1 MSRQFT
7 YGRQERLKSRKLI
20 EQLFREG
27 RSLAISPFRVYW
39 LLQGP
44 PAPGS
49 QPKGVS
55 PVVPATVQC
64 GFGVSSR
71 QFKKAVDRNRV
82 KRVAR
87 EAWRLQ
93 KKVVTDAMA
102 ARPEQLALFFIYT
115 GRELPEFTV
124 VKEKLALIIDKLT
137 TILNEKGPLHT

>member
-1 MSRQFT
+1 MAKQFT

-27 RSLAISPFRVYW
+27 RSLAVAPFRVYY
-39 LLQGP
+39 LLNKKEGVNDKAA
-44 PAPGS
+44 PAI
-49 QPKGVS
+49 
-55 PVVPATVQC
+55 VQC

-87 EAWRLQ
+87 EAWRTQ
-93 KKVVTDAMA
+93 KQALVDAMA

-115 GRELPEFTV
+115 GKELPDFAL
-124 VKEKLALIIDKLT
+124 VKEKTAVIVNKLT
-137 TILNEKGPLHT
+137 AIINK